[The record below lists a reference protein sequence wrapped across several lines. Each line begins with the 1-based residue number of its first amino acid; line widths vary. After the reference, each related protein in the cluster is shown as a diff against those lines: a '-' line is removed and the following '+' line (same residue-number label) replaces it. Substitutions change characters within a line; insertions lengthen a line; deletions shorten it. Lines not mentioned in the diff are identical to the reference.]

1 MRAIIAGLALC
12 LACACAPGPAA
23 GPQPAAPSSRVD
35 IIASCGGGFTGG
47 TTGVTI
53 TAEDRIVRWD
63 TAAAGAQRRE
73 TDLGARPAFAAE
85 IRRRLEAIQF
95 AGVSYDRTGNMTC
108 TLRAGDHSVSW
119 PQGDASAPAGVVT
132 VHAAVLE
139 ADGVE

>member
-1 MRAIIAGLALC
+1 MRAIIAGLALS

-35 IIASCGGGFTGG
+35 ASCGGGFTGG

-53 TAEDRIVRWD
+53 TAEDHVIRWD
-63 TAAAGAQRRE
+63 AAAAGAQRRE

-85 IRRRLEAIQF
+85 IRRQIEAIQF
-95 AGVSYDRTGNMTC
+95 ADVRYNRTGNMTC

-119 PQGDASAPAGVVT
+119 PQGDASAPAGVLS
-132 VHAAVLE
+132 VHAAVLR

>member
-23 GPQPAAPSSRVD
+23 GPQPAAPSTRAE
-35 IIASCGGGFTGG
+35 ITASCGGGFTGG

-53 TAEDRIVRWD
+53 TAEDHVVRWD
-63 TAAAGAQRRE
+63 TATAGAQRRE
-73 TDLGARPAFAAE
+73 TDLGARPALAAE
-85 IRRRLEAIQF
+85 IRRQLEAIQF
-95 AGVSYDRTGNMTC
+95 ADVRYDRTGNMTC